1 MMRAIVAP
9 ALAAAAFTLVMTGC
23 ATGGGPVATP
33 AGPAADAQLRTP
45 EEIATAAT
53 LLRLED
59 RREYDPAALA
69 LAAQAPGAEVR
80 RRAALAAGRIRDR
93 RALPLLRGLLG
104 DADTAVAAVAAFAL
118 GHLGDTTA
126 VPALTP
132 WLDPAQAVARP
143 TVVAA
148 AAEALGKVP
157 TAAGRDA
164 VRDFLLHAPAT
175 RPGEA
180 VGAALLAGW
189 RFREP
194 VEPATVA
201 RWLSH
206 PDAEV
211 RWRAAYALAR
221 RPMARGTEA
230 LAPLAG
236 DPDARVR
243 SFVARALTA
252 APADSTPLGAARARE
267 ILLRLTGDA
276 DRGVRINAIRAL
288 GTHTTADAAAVLV
301 RLLGD
306 TDAQVAL
313 TAAESL
319 GRQGTKA
326 AAATEPLRALALDAA
341 APIGVR
347 SAALSALGE
356 VASADAVATA
366 SRLVLDPS
374 WRMRAAAGRALAA
387 AGQEG
392 RLAVETPLRDADPRV
407 VAAVVVG
414 SVAAAGDSALRIRDL
429 LVDALGH
436 PDVGVRTAA
445 LGGFARLADPAT
457 LPLLLDAF
465 ARAQADTLND
475 AALAALDALGALKSE
490 AAARSFLARFPRSA
504 DALVRLRAVTA
515 FGDSAVVRAWG
526 PALPLETG
534 RTMDDYLR
542 VVRERVVPALSGARS
557 RVRITTNRGDIV
569 AELFAADAP
578 LTVAS
583 FLTLARAGYFDAQEW
598 PRVVP
603 NFVIQGGDPRGDTSG
618 GPGYTIRDEINRH
631 PYERGTVGMALSGP
645 DTGGSQFFITHS
657 PHPHLDG
664 GYTVF
669 GRVVEGMDVVDAIL
683 QGDRIIRV
691 NELR

>member
-1 MMRAIVAP
+1 MRAIYRETIV
-9 ALAAAAFTLVMTGC
+9 AAAVALLSGC
-23 ATGGGPVATP
+23 ATVGRP
-33 AGPAADAQLRTP
+33 AAMPAASVADAQLRTP

-59 RREYDPAALA
+59 RREYDPGTFAV
-69 LAAQAPGAEVR
+69 AAQAPGVEVR
-80 RRAALAAGRIRDR
+80 RRAALGAGRIRDA

-104 DADTAVAAVAAFAL
+104 DADTAVAATAAFAL
-118 GHLGDTTA
+118 GLLGDSTA
-126 VPALTP
+126 VSVLAP
-132 WLDPAQAVARP
+132 WLDPAQAAARP
-143 TVVAA
+143 TVVSA
-148 AAEALGKVP
+148 AAEALGKIP
-157 TAAGRDA
+157 TAAGRKA
-164 VRDFLLHAPAT
+164 VRAFLLGAPET
-175 RPGEA
+175 TSREP

-189 RFREP
+189 RFRQP
-194 VEPATVA
+194 VEPAAVA

-221 RPMARGTEA
+221 RPMASGTEA

-236 DPDARVR
+236 DADARVR

-252 APADSTPLGAARARE
+252 APADSTGLGAARARE
-267 ILLRLTGDA
+267 ILLRLSTDLE
-276 DRGVRINAIRAL
+276 RGVRVNAIRAL
-288 GTHTTADAAAVLV
+288 GTHPTTDATAALV

-306 TDAQVAL
+306 ADPQVAL

-319 GRQGTKA
+319 GRQGASA
-326 AAATEPLRALALDAA
+326 AVATEPLRTLALDTSASV
-341 APIGVR
+341 GLR
-347 SAALSALGE
+347 SAALSTLGE
-356 VASADAVATA
+356 ISSAEAISTA
-366 SRLVLDPS
+366 SRLIRDPS

-387 AGQEG
+387 AGPQG
-392 RLAVETPLRDADPRV
+392 RAEMEMPLRDADPRV
-407 VAAVVVG
+407 VAATVEG
-414 SVAAAGDSALRIRDL
+414 AVAAAGDSAERIRDL

-445 LGGFARLADPAT
+445 LGGFARLRDPAT

-475 AALAALDALGALKSE
+475 AALAAVDALAALKSE
-490 AAARSFLARFPRSA
+490 AAARSFLTRFSRSD
-504 DALVRLRAVTA
+504 DALVRLRAAAA

-526 PALPLETG
+526 PALPVETG
-534 RTMDDYLR
+534 RTAADYVR
-542 VVRERVVPALSGARS
+542 VVRERVVPALSGERP
-557 RVRITTNRGDIV
+557 RVRITTSRGDIV

-578 LTVAS
+578 LTVES
-583 FLTLARAGYFDAQEW
+583 FLSLARVGYFDGQEW

-618 GPGYTIRDEINRH
+618 GPGYAIRDEINRH
-631 PYERGTVGMALSGP
+631 PYDRGTVGMALSGP

-669 GRVVEGMDVVDAIL
+669 GRIVEGMDVVDAIL

-691 NELR
+691 SELR

>member
-1 MMRAIVAP
+1 MRAISCPVIAAV
-9 ALAAAAFTLVMTGC
+9 ALALLTGC
-23 ATGGGPVATP
+23 AAARGPTAMP
-33 AGPAADAQLRTP
+33 SGPSADAQLRTS
-45 EEIATAAT
+45 EEVATAAT

-59 RREYDPAALA
+59 RREYDPATFAI
-69 LAAQAPGAEVR
+69 AAQAPRTEVR
-80 RRAALAAGRIRDR
+80 RRAALVAGRIRDA

-104 DADTAVAAVAAFAL
+104 DADTAVAAVAIFAL
-118 GHLGDTTA
+118 GHMGDTTA

-132 WLDPAQAVARP
+132 WLDAPQAVARP

-148 AAEALGKVP
+148 AAEALGKLP
-157 TAAGRDA
+157 TPAGRDA
-164 VRDFLLHAPAT
+164 VRDFLLRAPEVT
-175 RPGEA
+175 PREA
-180 VGAALLAGW
+180 VGAALLAAW
-189 RFREP
+189 RFRQP
-194 VEPATVA
+194 VEPAAVA

-236 DPDARVR
+236 DVDARVR

-252 APADSTPLGAARARE
+252 APADSTPLGAAQARE
-267 ILLRLTGDA
+267 ILLRLSTDF
-276 DRGVRINAIRAL
+276 DRGVRVNAIRAL
-288 GTHTTADAAAVLV
+288 GTHTTPDVSTALV

-306 TDAQVAL
+306 ADPQVAL

-319 GRQGTKA
+319 ARQGTSA
-326 AAATEPLRALALDAA
+326 AVAAEPLRALALDSSACV
-341 APIGVR
+341 GLR
-347 SAALSALGE
+347 SAALAAVGKVSSAG
-356 VASADAVATA
+356 ASSTA
-366 SRLVLDPS
+366 SRLIRDPS
-374 WRMRAAAGRALAA
+374 WRIRAAAGRALAT
-387 AGQEG
+387 AGPQG
-392 RLAVETPLRDADPRV
+392 RAEMETPLRDADPRV
-407 VAAVVVG
+407 VAATVEG
-414 SVAAAGDSALRIRDL
+414 AVAAAGDSTVRIRDL

-445 LGGFARLADPAT
+445 LGGLVRLRDPAT

-475 AALAALDALGALKSE
+475 AALAAVEALAALKSE
-490 AAARSFLARFPRSA
+490 AAARSFLTRFPRSA
-504 DALVRLRAVTA
+504 DALVRLRAVGA

-526 PALPLETG
+526 PALPVETG
-534 RTMDDYLR
+534 RTAADYLR
-542 VVRERVVPALSGARS
+542 VVRERVVPALSGERP
-557 RVRITTNRGDIV
+557 RVRITTSRGDVV

-578 LTVAS
+578 LTVES
-583 FLTLARAGYFDAQEW
+583 FLSLARAGYFDGQEW

-618 GPGYTIRDEINRH
+618 GPGYAIRDEINRH
-631 PYERGTVGMALSGP
+631 PYDRGTVGMALSGP

-669 GRVVEGMDVVDAIL
+669 GHIVEGMDVVDAIL

-691 NELR
+691 SELR